1 MNAGEDRRASSVG
14 RIILAML
21 PLVLAGMIGA
31 AFYWGL
37 RNNDDR
43 LPSTL
48 IGRPVPDFA
57 LPPIEGRAKGLA
69 SADLRGEVSMVIVWA
84 SWCVPCRAEMPL
96 LVELVKTGT
105 VTIHGINFKDDA
117 DAARAFLDELGDPY
131 TRIRADR
138 TGRVA
143 ID

>member
-69 SADLRGEVSMVIVWA
+69 SADLRGEVSMVNVWA

>member
-57 LPPIEGRAKGLA
+57 LPPIEGRAKGLT
-69 SADLRGEVSMVIVWA
+69 SADLRGEVSMVNVWA